1 MELSELSSGRV
12 KKACL
17 DKMFVETVCMSE
29 SIEEKIL
36 CEFSAGV
43 FINGILVGVCRT
55 LKMLD
60 RLIELILELNVR
72 RRLKYA

>member
-1 MELSELSSGRV
+1 
-12 KKACL
+12 
-17 DKMFVETVCMSE
+17 MFVETVCMSE

-36 CEFSAGV
+36 CEFSPGV
-43 FINGILVGVCRT
+43 LMRGIFVGVCRT
-55 LKMLD
+55 LKMLE

>member
-1 MELSELSSGRV
+1 
-12 KKACL
+12 
-17 DKMFVETVCMSE
+17 MSE